1 VLRHGVLLKK
11 KNEWNLV
18 IETIGDVGND
28 WLVIVCCKYGYIGC
42 MNTLWKAV
50 QILICD
56 KIAKDIDEIA
66 TIFLRDLAL

>member
-28 WLVIVCCKYGYIGC
+28 WLVIGCCKYGYIGC